1 MGIVQNPRNL
11 QTFKTKLELK
21 SKNTQAV
28 YHDAFTNFGKFC
40 IDKLDSNFED
50 VISDLKITTEET
62 IYDTLQSWISWN
74 ADGNRS
80 RNTIR
85 TYLSCLNMYF
95 HYRGIKLDN
104 RDIKQNLTLPRIIHQ
119 ELYGLSISDIKSI
132 LDVARYDKKTM
143 YLCQLSSGMRTGEIL
158 QLRKSDLDLT
168 TKRIM
173 VKLRPSIAKGNK
185 ARTTFFSKEAG
196 SMLRTILKR
205 KADDDLIFGT
215 DTSTITVVR
224 QYNEQILVNYCKKV
238 GLAEKYENSNRFK
251 ITSHSFRAFFITKLS
266 RHDENFA
273 KKLSGQTGYLLQYDR
288 LNDEEK
294 LEKYIEFEND
304 LTIYSDNKTLTE
316 LEQLKQKQ
324 VDQDLIQTQ
333 MDEIKQEIEE
343 LKYGPTGR
351 RNKYNQNYVNAPVPS
366 EMKILTM
373 AIPIL
378 LELLF
383 PEEKKRDMMKE
394 FEKAELE
401 DRKPDLHKIFG
412 SRQMDE
418 DHIRFLKKF
427 LREHRHKKDSSKST
441 NYVKPRLRIENLEA
455 MLQNH
460 N

>member
-1 MGIVQNPRNL
+1 MGIVQNQRSL

-40 IDKLDSNFED
+40 IDKLDSNLDAVIFE
-50 VISDLKITTEET
+50 LKIANEEA

-74 ADGNRS
+74 ADGGRS

-104 RDIKQNLTLPRIIHQ
+104 RDIKQNLTLPRVIHQ
-119 ELYGLSISDIKSI
+119 ELYGLSISDIKRI

-173 VKLRPSIAKGNK
+173 LKLRPSIAKGNK
-185 ARTTFFSKEAG
+185 ARTTFFSREAG

-215 DTSTITVVR
+215 GKSTITVVR
-224 QYNEQILVNYCKKV
+224 QYNEQILVNYCRKV

-294 LEKYIEFEND
+294 LEKYIEFEK
-304 LTIYSDNKTLTE
+304 I
-316 LEQLKQKQ
+316 
-324 VDQDLIQTQ
+324 
-333 MDEIKQEIEE
+333 
-343 LKYGPTGR
+343 GR
-351 RNKYNQNYVNAPVPS
+351 AS
-366 EMKILTM
+366 C
-373 AIPIL
+373 
-378 LELLF
+378 
-383 PEEKKRDMMKE
+383 
-394 FEKAELE
+394 
-401 DRKPDLHKIFG
+401 
-412 SRQMDE
+412 
-418 DHIRFLKKF
+418 
-427 LREHRHKKDSSKST
+427 RER
-441 NYVKPRLRIENLEA
+441 V
-455 MLQNH
+455 
-460 N
+460 